1 MTAVPARL
9 PGSFTRLRLILV
21 ALTFLAAASLLL
33 AWTLATSDRP
43 TTAVVWGGLALAA
56 LAFGLLCL
64 LGGALNHGL
73 GLGRWKIG
81 SLMLVW
87 YALAYGVA
95 TVTWSQ
101 PQAGVATEISVPNVL
116 RALWLVAV
124 GLAAWAAGYLI
135 GPGMPAQRFAARAVG
150 ALSRRFGGQVR
161 GASAPWILYCIGI
174 AANLGNTATS
184 GNFGYVGNL
193 SSAVTTVSSY
203 GGVLGTV
210 SLCAPLGVAAAAM
223 RVFIEHRRHAWIT
236 LVILFSAEVAF
247 GAIAGVKGNFIIAV
261 LAVAIPF
268 SVSRRRLPKIPLILS
283 ALVFLLVVIPFT
295 GAYRSVVRQ
304 GSVVLTPSQ
313 AVSAAPKIF
322 QQTVTDNNAASV
334 LSSSFTYL
342 MGRIREIDDVAII
355 VQRTPGQIGFRSPL
369 QLIGAPVAGIVPRVL
384 WPGKPLNLTGDEF
397 SQEYFDLPST
407 MHTSTPDTF
416 IGGLYLYGGWLPM
429 LAGMLLFGCGIRLL
443 DDQLDVQANRHG
455 IFLVVLLFPQLVTS
469 ETDWGSILSS
479 ILATGFV
486 WLLAIAVTFR
496 RDTAE
501 LPRGRCSSTQLSRPG
516 INGVKLALHRHKIAC
531 VLRPGSW
538 CRPAGGSPVRVGTG
552 SSAAAAFR
560 LPHQD

>member
-1 MTAVPARL
+1 MTAVPASL
-9 PGSFTRLRLILV
+9 PGSFTQLRLIV
-21 ALTFLAAASLLL
+21 AALTFLAAASLLL

-101 PQAGVATEISVPNVL
+101 PQAGVATEISIPDVL
-116 RALWLVAV
+116 RALCLVAV
-124 GLAAWAAGYLI
+124 GLVAWAAGYLI
-135 GPGMPAQRFAARAVG
+135 GPGMPAQRFAERAVG
-150 ALSRRFGGQVR
+150 ALSRRFSGQVR
-161 GASAPWILYCIGI
+161 GAAAPWILYCIGI
-174 AANLGNTATS
+174 AANLDNTAST
-184 GNFGYVGNL
+184 GIFGYVGNL
-193 SSAVTTVSSY
+193 SSAVTSASLY

-210 SLCAPLGVAAAAM
+210 SLCAPLGIAAAAM

-247 GAIAGVKGNFIIAV
+247 GGIAGVKGSFITAV
-261 LAVAIPF
+261 LAVALPF

-283 ALVFLLVVIPFT
+283 ALAFLVVVIPFT

-304 GSVVLTPSQ
+304 GSVALTPSQ
-313 AVSAAPKIF
+313 ALSAAPKIL
-322 QQTVTDNNAASV
+322 QQTVTGNNAPSV

-342 MGRIREIDDVAII
+342 MVRIREIDDVAII

-369 QLIGAPVAGIVPRVL
+369 QLIGAPLAGIVPRVL
-384 WPGKPLNLTGDEF
+384 WPGKPLNLTGIEF
-397 SQEYFDLPST
+397 SQEYFDEPST
-407 MHTSTPDTF
+407 VYTSTPDTL

-429 LAGMLLFGCGIRLL
+429 LTGMFLFGCGIRLL
-443 DDQLDVQANRHG
+443 DDQLDVQAHRHG
-455 IFLVVLLFPQLVTS
+455 IFLVLLLFPQLVTS
-469 ETDWGSILSS
+469 ENDWGSILSS
-479 ILATGFV
+479 IPATAFV
-486 WLLAIAVTFR
+486 WLLAISVTFGR
-496 RDTAE
+496 TRQNYPVDT
-501 LPRGRCSSTQLSRPG
+501 STHSP
-516 INGVKLALHRHKIAC
+516 LA
-531 VLRPGSW
+531 
-538 CRPAGGSPVRVGTG
+538 AGG
-552 SSAAAAFR
+552 
-560 LPHQD
+560 QWN